1 MEEVVYKNKFYIIV
15 VAIYISFLL
24 LKNGFKMF
32 ATQDMF
38 AAVVLT
44 VQAIVL
50 YQIYLKHLYVK
61 VGIKTW
67 TAFPIIKEGTLLGI
81 DFMYLISGGS
91 QFIETESTMKSLF
104 FFGAAVMIYF
114 FCDRA
119 IHIIRKDMV

>member
-1 MEEVVYKNKFYIIV
+1 MDEVVYKNKFYIVIV
-15 VAIYISFLL
+15 TVYISFLL

-50 YQIYLKHLYVK
+50 YQIYLKHRHVK
-61 VGIKTW
+61 IGIKTW
-67 TAFPIIKEGTLLGI
+67 TAFPIVKEGTLLGI

-91 QFIETESTMKSLF
+91 QFIETDSTIKSLF
-104 FFGAAVMIYF
+104 FFGAAVLIYF

-119 IHIIRKDMV
+119 IHIVRNDLV